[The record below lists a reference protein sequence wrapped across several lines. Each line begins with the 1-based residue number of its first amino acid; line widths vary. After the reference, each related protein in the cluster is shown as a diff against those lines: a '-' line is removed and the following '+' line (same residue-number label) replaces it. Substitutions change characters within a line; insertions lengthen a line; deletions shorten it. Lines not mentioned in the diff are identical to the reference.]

1 MSPKVT
7 TINDLRTQVQ
17 YYIDCETEKYNA
29 DPKDIF
35 LAATISIETLTEI
48 FATSPGCTGV
58 RIYLTKETPYDSG
71 VQDGIWP
78 LIVPVRKEN
87 DGSFTDLLAD
97 GDKILESG
105 LMGNFDCRN
114 PPCAFPN
121 EGSKLLP
128 DALKK

>member
-1 MSPKVT
+1 MSPKAT
-7 TINDLRTQVQ
+7 TINDLRTQVK
-17 YYIDCETEKYNA
+17 YYIDCGTEKYKA

-48 FATSPGCTGV
+48 FAASPECTGV
-58 RIYLTKETPYDSG
+58 RIYLTKETPYADG
-71 VQDGIWP
+71 VQEDIWP
-78 LIVPVRKEN
+78 LIVPVKKES

-105 LMGNFDCRN
+105 LMSNFDCRN

-121 EGSKLLP
+121 QGSKLLP
-128 DALKK
+128 DGLKK